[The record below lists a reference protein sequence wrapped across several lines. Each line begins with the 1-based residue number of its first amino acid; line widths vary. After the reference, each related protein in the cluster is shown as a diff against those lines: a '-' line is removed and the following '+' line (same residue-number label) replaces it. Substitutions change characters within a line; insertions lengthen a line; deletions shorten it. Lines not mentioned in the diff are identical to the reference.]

1 MRNKQSTLLISSEH
15 RVYRHLK
22 DSGNCSSPPI
32 CHHSSLFLA
41 AMPLIFGVH
50 AWWVDPTQLCWY
62 CMQTVQGVVEFLI
75 KHKRFPCTLYSLLSW
90 KTILFTGSFLLS
102 LAICI
107 LPCLNG
113 GRCVAPYQCD
123 CPPGWTGSRCHTG
136 KTPSTCIFFSHF
148 VALLSMPRTTKLSTG
163 KHKPA
168 IIFLEDLLSP
178 AANYFQS
185 SLWWIFKILKKV
197 FSQKGQTAF
206 TRVLSAKSSR
216 EDTGFPKR
224 RIKLDCPFQ
233 EELEF
238 HLLLQHR
245 QLTIK
250 LTIKVQVLQRF
261 FTT

>member
-1 MRNKQSTLLISSEH
+1 MVVAVWPLTSVTAPLDGLDHAAIRVKLL
-15 RVYRHLK
+15 
-22 DSGNCSSPPI
+22 P
-32 CHHSSLFLA
+32 LA
-41 AMPLIFGVH
+41 F
-50 AWWVDPTQLCWY
+50 
-62 CMQTVQGVVEFLI
+62 
-75 KHKRFPCTLYSLLSW
+75 
-90 KTILFTGSFLLS
+90 
-102 LAICI
+102 
-107 LPCLNG
+107 
-113 GRCVAPYQCD
+113 
-123 CPPGWTGSRCHTG
+123 
-136 KTPSTCIFFSHF
+136 FFSHF
-148 VALLSMPRTTKLSTG
+148 VTLLSMPRTTKLSTG
-163 KHKPA
+163 KHRPV

-178 AANYFQS
+178 AANYFRS

-238 HLLLQHR
+238 HLLLQHM